1 MLTVS
6 IIGIIVVLI
15 MTVYWVC
22 AICGWKKNEDSSRI
36 MFGIPLSLM
45 AVIIIGIIL
54 NNISLF
60 T

>member
-6 IIGIIVVLI
+6 IIGIIVMLI
-15 MTVYWVC
+15 MTVYWIC
-22 AICGWKKNEDSSRI
+22 AIYGWKKNEDSSGI